1 MSNLDNMTARIIK
14 ECEEKA
20 AEIIGNS
27 KNEER
32 ILLERKVAEAEEK
45 KSEILKKAEIE
56 GSNKKERLISNA
68 HLQVRNRKL
77 EAKQEVIQKVY
88 EKALEVLNKLP
99 KDEYLSFVKNR
110 LLTLNIDG
118 DEEIIL
124 SSIDNFIDETFL
136 KEINTELNKM
146 GKNGS
151 LKIGEERRNFK
162 GGFILYKNGIELNN
176 TFEGLILSIE
186 DELEPSIIETVF
198 S

>member
-20 AEIIGNS
+20 AEIIGNA

-45 KSEILKKAEIE
+45 KNEILKKAEIE